1 MIGALGSKTKNRK
14 LAVGGEEIF
23 GTAYD
28 KNVVRKIVPYIFAH
42 KKSAIVALV
51 SMLVFSATQVAF
63 PWLIKVGIDS
73 FISNVIFQVLLWCL
87 GYSLFWLY

>member
-1 MIGALGSKTKNRK
+1 MIGALGNKTKGKK
-14 LAVGGEEIF
+14 LTIAGEEIF

-28 KNVVRKIVPYIFAH
+28 KNVVKRIIPYILAH

-51 SMLVFSATQVAF
+51 SMLIFSATQVAF

-73 FISNVIFQVLLWCL
+73 FMADGDFGGLTFFFNQ
-87 GYSLFWLY
+87 